1 MPTPLLELRN
11 VHKSFTVTGPQHLGK
26 RVQLPAV
33 CDVSLQ
39 LERGKT
45 LGLVGESGCGKSTI
59 SKLIMGLLHPDQG
72 SIHYQGTCLSE
83 LSPRKWR
90 PYRRQIQMIFQDP
103 YASLNPRMT
112 VEQILSE
119 PFAIHTRL
127 SADQRRQKVTNL
139 LDTVG
144 LPAAFARRYPHEFS
158 GGQRQRIGIARAL
171 ALQPEIIIA
180 DEPVSA
186 LDLSIQAQI
195 INLLDELQRE
205 FALTYLFIS
214 HDLSVVEHLC
224 DDIAVMYL
232 GRIVERQDIDS
243 FYRQPAHPYSEA
255 LLQALPV
262 ADPTRQ
268 RRPLPSGEIPSPLDP
283 PPGCPFHPRCPYSI
297 EICQQALPSLQPHNT
312 AGEAACHRCNEL
324 NLHGLTA

>member
-1 MPTPLLELRN
+1 MTTPLLELRH
-11 VHKSFTVTGPQHLGK
+11 VHKSFTVTGQQFGK
-26 RVQLPAV
+26 KALLPAV

-59 SKLIMGLLHPDQG
+59 SKLIMGLLKPDQG
-72 SIHYQGTCLSE
+72 SIHYENTCLSD
-83 LSPRKWR
+83 LSPRQWR
-90 PYRRQIQMIFQDP
+90 PFRSHIQMIFQDP

-112 VEQILSE
+112 IEEILSE
-119 PFAIHTRL
+119 PFIIHTRL
-127 SADQRRQKVTNL
+127 DATQRRQKVHAL

-144 LPAAFARRYPHEFS
+144 LSASFARRYPHEFS

-195 INLLDELQRE
+195 INLLAQLQQE
-205 FALTYLFIS
+205 FSLTYLFIS

-224 DDIAVMYL
+224 DNIAVMYL
-232 GRIVERQDIDS
+232 GRIVEHSDVDS

-262 ADPTRQ
+262 ADPSRPRQ
-268 RRPLPSGEIPSPLDP
+268 TLPSGEIPSPLDP
-283 PPGCPFHPRCPYSI
+283 PPGCPFHPRCPYTTDL
-297 EICQQALPSLQPHNT
+297 CRQQVPQLALDRQQRL
-312 AGEAACHRCNEL
+312 AACHHCNEL
-324 NLHGLTA
+324 TLHGLLA

>member
-1 MPTPLLELRN
+1 MPTPLLELRHI
-11 VHKSFTVTGPQHLGK
+11 HKSFTVSGPQHLGK

-59 SKLIMGLLHPDQG
+59 SKLIMGLLTPDKG
-72 SIHYQGTCLSE
+72 TVHYQGTCLSQ
-83 LSPRKWR
+83 LSPRQWR

-119 PFAIHTRL
+119 PFIIHTRL
-127 SADQRRQKVTNL
+127 NATERRKKVATL

-144 LPAAFARRYPHEFS
+144 LSSSFARRYPHEFS

-195 INLLDELQRE
+195 INLLDELQQE

-232 GRIVERQDIDS
+232 GRLVESSEVDR
-243 FYRQPAHPYSEA
+243 FYQQPLHPYSEA

-262 ADPTRQ
+262 ANPRRQ
-268 RRPLPSGEIPSPLDP
+268 RRSLPSGEIPSPLNP
-283 PPGCPFHPRCPYSI
+283 PTGCSFHPRCPYAI
-297 EICQQALPSLQPHNT
+297 DICRQQSPPLQAHHE
-312 AGEAACHRCNEL
+312 AGLAACHRCDEL
-324 NLHGLTA
+324 TLDGLTS